1 MASLEFNQNEITI
14 PFLESCRHIT
24 DELADNVIKQVIDS
38 GNAEHLNA
46 VFVTLVSNHTFNEQT
61 FKQFEGELKLTLD
74 KYFIDSAQ
82 LPDWYD
88 ADKIKV
94 GEQVFAEFGP
104 EIFMLLNV
112 SSLPMCY
119 TCAKGAQVLFD
130 TGRLMTHYKDMDPLV
145 RRLME
150 TGQMIFNVMSPGGL
164 SADGTG
170 LVTIQKVRLIH
181 ASIRYYL
188 KYQASKNGF
197 QWDAHDLGE
206 PINQEDL
213 AGTLMSFAPVIL
225 KGLERLDINLSEN
238 QIEGYLHCWQVVGHL
253 MGIKEALI
261 PDTYENAFD
270 LANKI
275 LKHQA
280 DTSESGIAL
289 TASCI
294 NFINHTMPGNIFRG
308 VPEYMIQY
316 FLQDFEQGSGKPLA
330 QYIGLKDGD
339 NKKDDVALRLTKFFT
354 KDISKLEHHKFIQ
367 EISGVFNKVL
377 LKSIIHHFNE
387 NKSVHFYIPPSLTQN
402 WNLNQ
407 NF

>member
-1 MASLEFNQNEITI
+1 MASLEFNQAKITI
-14 PFLESCRHIT
+14 PFLESCRHVT
-24 DELADNVIKQVIDS
+24 DDLADAVIKEVIDS

-46 VFVTLVSNHTFNEQT
+46 IFLTLVSNHAFNEQT

-82 LPDWYD
+82 LPGWYNT
-88 ADKIKV
+88 DKIKV

-130 TGRLMTHYKDMDPLV
+130 TGRLMTHHKDMDPLA

-289 TASCI
+289 TKSCI
-294 NFINHTMPGNIFRG
+294 NFINHTMPGNIFRS

-367 EISGVFNKVL
+367 EIR
-377 LKSIIHHFNE
+377 HHFNE
-387 NKSVHFYIPPSLTQN
+387 NKSVHFYIPPSLIQN